1 MSLSSGS
8 AAKSSTQHPHRH
20 SYTPQSIASQKKH
33 EDLQRRTS
41 FHAAQMMNAASMIIP
56 QRDHNQFFMHP
67 NSSLG
72 QPDVLHG
79 FVPWQSYNPQTNP
92 SSMLADAYGATHGQ
106 PQPAAANL
114 DWYNGLAASMLID
127 PRTHP
132 AALPSALVQPQP
144 SYMDM
149 YHVSPPQLTQKMNQ
163 LHLQSQQQEQV
174 AVQRRLL
181 MSQFQQAQEQRLLA
195 DHQNTSMYLPHSG
208 LMMNDAQSKQ
218 SIVDPNPDG
227 FYLKSRVPVSNG
239 KTAGPDE
246 TFISFMSTPEGKNQI
261 YENNTS
267 PNTSTLEKA
276 SNESSSPSESTN
288 LRTGVRSRPVS
299 FTSRDLRQESIG
311 SPINHT
317 SPQAELRLPSALRR
331 GEDAHESSVE
341 RRRNLTPS
349 IVIDEVNLEPSD
361 DALTRKVNSVGMRM
375 GPRTATVVHE
385 IQVSPQESMYL
396 GNNSEKISSV
406 RGSDLSRPSSA
417 QGVHPPP
424 LIQPRRQPRGPPMD
438 AFFAN
443 NFLARRSLRTRRE
456 AMSKLCASPRAPAF
470 NMSRSSGVSTSSP
483 LASKK

>member
-1 MSLSSGS
+1 
-8 AAKSSTQHPHRH
+8 
-20 SYTPQSIASQKKH
+20 
-33 EDLQRRTS
+33 
-41 FHAAQMMNAASMIIP
+41 
-56 QRDHNQFFMHP
+56 
-67 NSSLG
+67 
-72 QPDVLHG
+72 
-79 FVPWQSYNPQTNP
+79 
-92 SSMLADAYGATHGQ
+92 
-106 PQPAAANL
+106 
-114 DWYNGLAASMLID
+114 
-127 PRTHP
+127 
-132 AALPSALVQPQP
+132 
-144 SYMDM
+144 
-149 YHVSPPQLTQKMNQ
+149 
-163 LHLQSQQQEQV
+163 
-174 AVQRRLL
+174 

-261 YENNTS
+261 YESNTS

-361 DALTRKVNSVGMRM
+361 DALTRK
-375 GPRTATVVHE
+375 A
-385 IQVSPQESMYL
+385 VSYTHLTLPT
-396 GNNSEKISSV
+396 K
-406 RGSDLSRPSSA
+406 A
-417 QGVHPPP
+417 
-424 LIQPRRQPRGPPMD
+424 
-438 AFFAN
+438 
-443 NFLARRSLRTRRE
+443 
-456 AMSKLCASPRAPAF
+456 
-470 NMSRSSGVSTSSP
+470 
-483 LASKK
+483 